1 LAIVLKNRYVFLH
14 IPKTGGEWFTTC
26 LKRANL
32 TVGEVGEKHC
42 DIQGLGKYR
51 TRQAPTKIVREFYR
65 RLYLS
70 DTPITF
76 TLIRNPFDWYCSYW
90 SFRNDDK
97 WEFHGKI
104 GSIKKYHPWNELSLF
119 DGMEFND
126 FVDHVTKKRPGIYTH
141 LVNNYLF
148 NSGCIPIRLENL
160 VTDMET
166 VLRQSDYPKLYEVL
180 REIPASN
187 KSSSSKQLKES
198 MTEQVKQKI
207 AFSEQ
212 FLISKYYNT
221 D

>member
-1 LAIVLKNRYVFLH
+1 MAIVLKNGYVFLH

-26 LKRANL
+26 LNRANL

-51 TRQAPTKIVREFYR
+51 TRQTPTKRVIEFYR

-70 DTPITF
+70 DSPITF
-76 TLIRNPFDWYCSYW
+76 TLIRNPIDWYCSYW
-90 SFRNDDK
+90 SFRNDNK

-126 FVDHVTKKRPGIYTH
+126 FVDHVTKKQPGIYTH
-141 LVNNYLF
+141 LVNSYLF

-166 VLRQSDYPKLYEVL
+166 VLRQSDYSKLYEVL
-180 REIPASN
+180 SEIPASN

-198 MTEQVKQKI
+198 MTEKVKQKI
-207 AFSEQ
+207 AFSDQ
-212 FLISKYYNT
+212 FFISKYYNT
-221 D
+221 N